1 MFLRKK
7 KGYKAPDPVDHQ
19 PINPKPIPQG
29 GPGTRLKRMFR
40 ILGFKPC
47 SGCLSLAAQM
57 DENGKEWCRDHMEY
71 IVAQVCGRAGR
82 QGYDVE
88 VWRPWIERIVRMAI
102 R

>member
-7 KGYKAPDPVDHQ
+7 KGYKTPAIPDPT
-19 PINPKPIPQG
+19 PSRPNPVPSG

-40 ILGFKPC
+40 MLRFKPC
-47 SGCLSLAAQM
+47 SGCLSLAVQM
-57 DENGKEWCRDHMEY
+57 DENGAQWCRDNFEY

-88 VWRPWIERIVRMAI
+88 AWKPWIERIVRIAI